1 MAVIDNDPG
10 TEAERLSDWHDGE
23 QYDLEDRELDRHI
36 VQQTQAEKATQAAT
50 RYAFAKAAKTGLT
63 ISCGFCSRPFVK
75 ASYQQAFCCNKGS
88 GNCKDAYWNRM
99 NPRGIY
105 A

>member
-10 TEAERLSDWHDGE
+10 TEAERLSEWHDADWGAESMAQVYREE
-23 QYDLEDRELDRHI
+23 QEARA
-36 VQQTQAEKATQAAT
+36 VSAAA
-50 RYAFAKAAKTGLT
+50 RYAAAKAAKTGE
-63 ISCGFCSRPFVK
+63 SVPCGFCARPFK
-75 ASYQQAFCCNKGS
+75 KTSYQQAFCCNKGS

-105 A
+105 G